1 MGNSLLF
8 LFLGVIIGIIIMAC
22 IVASGRES
30 FEEEVYKNLEENK
43 DD

>member
-1 MGNSLLF
+1 MINNLLF
-8 LFLGVIIGIIIMAC
+8 LFFGIIIGMIIMAC
-22 IVASGRES
+22 AAASGRKS